1 MVMNRTNERIVQFLS
16 EKERLEDLV
25 DHLPIG
31 ALFQFVRDSETGQMT
46 MSYISGRWENVTGI
60 AAHAV
65 LSNMDT
71 LFAMIHSHD
80 LPSVMQ
86 SINDSAKSMESF
98 HVEFRLTVHG
108 RTRWMKMSSQP
119 RGDNLLPVWDGI
131 IIDITHRKKTERE
144 LMTEKNRLK
153 MLGDN
158 LPGSALYQFVL
169 DTRTGQMR
177 IPYVSGTYE
186 AVSGIPAE
194 IALAD
199 ISKIFDTVPP
209 DDLPVIIQ
217 SIKDSARRMTDLI
230 FETRMGNRWMH
241 IVARPRREGVLV
253 VWDGIMTNIT
263 HRKETERAL
272 EAERDRLKM
281 LGDNLPNSSLYQF
294 VRDCRTRQMRLSYI
308 SGTWEAVTGI
318 AADVAMSDVTK
329 VLSTISPEDFPA
341 FMQSIEESERTMD
354 IHKFEIRFGD
364 RWLYIVSRPRREN
377 MYIVWDGIITDITE
391 RKKNDAELAKYRE
404 ILEDIVQQR
413 TDELYAS
420 NEELS
425 AANEELYAINEELNG
440 KNILLAEEMKARMKN
455 EAELERYRTEL
466 ELRVEQRTAEL
477 FRAKL
482 KAEESD
488 KLKSAFLA
496 NMSHEIRTPLNAI
509 VGLLQFIDLDT
520 VSPYRRLE
528 CIKAINNSSKQLT
541 KIIDD
546 VIDISKIEASQMTIC
561 PVHIQLNE
569 LMNEFRMLF
578 VTYLQNS
585 KKERIELILD
595 DNDFIDECMVDVDTV
610 RLRQVFDNLINNA
623 VKFTEKGYIR
633 FGYRQSAPDELEF
646 FVEDTGIGLAP
657 NQLEIIF
664 ERFRQA
670 DLDNNRH
677 YGGTGLG
684 LAISRSLVQ
693 LMGGKIWVESNEGV
707 GATFYFT
714 IPYVEDL
721 KI

>member
-60 AAHAV
+60 AANAV

-186 AVSGIPAE
+186 AVSGIPADV
-194 IALAD
+194 ALTD

-272 EAERDRLKM
+272 EAERDRLRM

-308 SGTWEAVTGI
+308 SGTWETVTGI

-425 AANEELYAINEELNG
+425 AANEELYAINEELNS

-455 EAELERYRTEL
+455 EAELERYRAEL

-509 VGLLQFIDLDT
+509 VGFLQFINSDAI
-520 VSPYRRLE
+520 SPKRRMDYMKL
-528 CIKAINNSSKQLT
+528 IDDSSKQLT

-546 VIDISKIEASQMTIC
+546 IIDISKIEARQMTIC
-561 PVHIQLNE
+561 PVQVQLNA
-569 LMNEFRMLF
+569 LMNELRILF
-578 VTYLQNS
+578 ENYIQAS
-585 KKERIELILD
+585 RKKHLELILD
-595 DNDFIDECMVDVDTV
+595 DSGFIDRCSVSVDTV
-610 RLRQVFDNLINNA
+610 RLRQVFDNLIGNA
-623 VKFTEKGYIR
+623 VKFTEKGFIR
-633 FGYRQSAPDELEF
+633 FGYRQSASDQLEF
-646 FVEDTGIGLAP
+646 AVEDTGIGLSP
-657 NQLEIIF
+657 HQHEIIF

-670 DLDNNRH
+670 ELNNNRL

-684 LAISRSLVQ
+684 LTISRSLVQ
-693 LMGGKIWVESNEGV
+693 LMGGNIRVESVEGL
-707 GATFYFT
+707 GSSFFFT
-714 IPYVEDL
+714 IPY
-721 KI
+721 K